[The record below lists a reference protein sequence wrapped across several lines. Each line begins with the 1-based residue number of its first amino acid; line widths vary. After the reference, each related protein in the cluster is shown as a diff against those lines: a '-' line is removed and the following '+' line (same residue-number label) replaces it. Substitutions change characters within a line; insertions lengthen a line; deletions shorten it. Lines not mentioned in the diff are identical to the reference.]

1 MLSKRYA
8 AENKGGHMKCEII
21 QDRWAT
27 RSLEGTEQEQQF
39 RVSTRS
45 LVVCDLQREV
55 QRDIKKLLEV

>member
-1 MLSKRYA
+1 MLSNRFA
-8 AENKGGHMKCEII
+8 VENKWGHPKCEII

-27 RSLEGTEQEQQF
+27 RSLEGTEKEQQF

-45 LVVCDLQREV
+45 LVFCDLQMEV